1 MFRKLIAASACCVL
15 AAAAMAGTLEPNGK
29 STNSKVP
36 GEPGAE
42 ISPDSTR
49 TGINVPINVDGIE
62 SWDPLS
68 DPSNTVLIIDVA
80 AGLGLPSG
88 TPVTMNGIGWDVTI
102 TTNSPSW
109 LSEAR
114 VYFDD
119 DINPDLTGLF
129 LAPGVNDSFS
139 GSASYSSGGIIKLA
153 DAGIP
158 DIPLPDGNLRV
169 EFYESFD
176 DFADGV
182 DAVWAGTITVQA
194 VPEPGAL
201 SLLALAGLALIRRR

>member
-1 MFRKLIAASACCVL
+1 MFRRMLAIGTCCALTAV
-15 AAAAMAGTLEPNGK
+15 AMAGTLEPTGK
-29 STNSKVP
+29 STDSKVP
-36 GEPGAE
+36 GEPGGQFT
-42 ISPDSTR
+42 PDPTR
-49 TGINVPINVDGIE
+49 TGINVDIDVTGIE
-62 SWDPLS
+62 SWDPVT
-68 DPSNTVLIIDVA
+68 DPSNTVLVIDVA
-80 AGLGLPSG
+80 AALGLPSG

-102 TTNSPSW
+102 TTNAPSW

-119 DINPDLTGLF
+119 NVAPDLTGLF
-129 LAPGVNDSFS
+129 LAPGINDSFS
-139 GSASYSSGGIIKLA
+139 GTGTYSSGGIIKLA

-169 EFYESFD
+169 EFFESFD

>member
-1 MFRKLIAASACCVL
+1 MFRKLIAVSACGML
-15 AAAAMAGTLEPNGK
+15 AAAALAGTLDPTGK
-29 STNSKVP
+29 STGVKVP
-36 GEPGAE
+36 GEPGGQF
-42 ISPDSTR
+42 SPDPAR
-49 TGINVPINVDGIE
+49 TGINVDINVDGIE
-62 SWDPLS
+62 SWDSLS
-68 DPSNTVLIIDVA
+68 DPDNTVLIIDVA
-80 AGLGLPSG
+80 AALGLPSG

-102 TTNSPSW
+102 TTNDPSW

-114 VYFDD
+114 IYFDD

-129 LAPGVNDSFS
+129 LAPGVNDSFP

-153 DAGIP
+153 DVGIP

-182 DAVWAGTITVQA
+182 DATWAGTVTIQA